1 MRELE
6 GAIIKLLA
14 YSSLTRREITVELA
28 REALGGVLAEH
39 ARSVELTG
47 EGIRALVARHW
58 NVTVDALVSKR
69 RTKEIT
75 VPRQVAMYLIREMLD
90 LPLTEIGQL
99 FGGRD
104 HSTVIHSVQKVEQQL
119 GKDEEFRAR
128 VEAVRRE
135 LTG

>member
-1 MRELE
+1 M
-6 GAIIKLLA
+6 
-14 YSSLTRREITVELA
+14 
-28 REALGGVLAEH
+28 
-39 ARSVELTG
+39 
-47 EGIRALVARHW
+47 
-58 NVTVDALVSKR
+58 TVDALVSKR